1 MKEFLNTDKSE
12 KLKEVLL
19 GISGLETYF
28 EEPGM
33 ISKTLIALEEI
44 YWQGANNDQYRHMYS
59 DLFVI
64 ITQIDRSDD
73 LENEILSQN
82 LKILCKNY
90 RPRNKDKEGNLI
102 NISKSLLKLY
112 DHVNLDIA
120 RLNYSKAINYR
131 QHFEIMDVA
140 SKLKDSESN
149 IHNQISSAVTS
160 VQEEYMKQID
170 STKEEFNEQIKNK
183 MDKVTKETEKM
194 RSEYISILG
203 IFASIVLAFTG
214 GITFSTSVLSN
225 IHKASIYR
233 TVIITA
239 LIGGVLIFVLWLLM
253 DFIKSVH
260 GQTKRKYSF
269 IIVPEVVLIII
280 IILTI
285 VLFRYDYFNQEK
297 INSIYEDCI
306 EFNTEIEL

>member
-1 MKEFLNTDKSE
+1 M
-12 KLKEVLL
+12 
-19 GISGLETYF
+19 
-28 EEPGM
+28 
-33 ISKTLIALEEI
+33 
-44 YWQGANNDQYRHMYS
+44 
-59 DLFVI
+59 
-64 ITQIDRSDD
+64 
-73 LENEILSQN
+73 
-82 LKILCKNY
+82 
-90 RPRNKDKEGNLI
+90 
-102 NISKSLLKLY
+102 
-112 DHVNLDIA
+112 
-120 RLNYSKAINYR
+120 
-131 QHFEIMDVA
+131 
-140 SKLKDSESN
+140 
-149 IHNQISSAVTS
+149 
-160 VQEEYMKQID
+160 
-170 STKEEFNEQIKNK
+170 
-183 MDKVTKETEKM
+183 
-194 RSEYISILG
+194 
-203 IFASIVLAFTG
+203 
-214 GITFSTSVLSN
+214 LSN